1 MSNEGLHEICCSNND
16 GQNQNLL
23 LEEFVWTHSSP
34 QEKVSHAH
42 EEHEANSVNMDNI
55 ASLRFIHIFMDSL
68 TFYSIVVVNRS
79 IINVLKEFTNISP
92 TILQQFGDNDGVSY
106 RDNKWRYTQLSF
118 VRLPQFY

>member
-1 MSNEGLHEICCSNND
+1 MRYVVVIMMVKIKTYFWRSSL
-16 GQNQNLL
+16 
-23 LEEFVWTHSSP
+23 HSSR

-55 ASLRFIHIFMDSL
+55 ASLRYIHIFMDSL

-92 TILQQFGDNDGVSY
+92 TILQQF
-106 RDNKWRYTQLSF
+106 
-118 VRLPQFY
+118 